1 MMALAL
7 AYVFAS
13 PATFDVN
20 VQFDGYIPI
29 FGGKTGKANVDL
41 TVIANPKSADT
52 VECSISEIKAIA
64 FGAELPLNASNVE
77 QFFPKSEV
85 QFKPNGTVVK
95 NSAPAIK
102 MPARL
107 PGLDSQRLPEIS
119 FLPLILPPENQE
131 KYSFKRAF
139 SGREVEYTVNLVQPV
154 GANIALKFQLKS
166 ESNGFEG
173 AFGRELEDE
182 KGAKART
189 NSLLIGN
196 GSATFNVK
204 AGQFDYVEVSSVETT
219 TVTPI
224 GKGEPTK
231 RELKTKLTIKRRTS

>member
-119 FLPLILPPENQE
+119 FLPLVLSSAGEQ

-139 SGREVEYTVNLVQPV
+139 SGREVNYTVRVLQGFDGHLVFNLE
-154 GANIALKFQLKS
+154 LRS

-182 KGAKART
+182 KGAKAKT
-189 NSLLIGN
+189 NSLLLGT
-196 GSATFNVK
+196 GLATFDK
-204 AGQFDYVEVSSVETT
+204 EIGQFDYVEVSSIETT

-231 RELKTKLTIKRRTS
+231 RELKTKLTIKRRTP